1 MKVSA
6 LTGKDNY
13 FENFKPG
20 AVYKHFRGK
29 TVTELENVQITNM
42 VMNTAQS
49 HFNEDMMSR
58 DPRKHRLV
66 YGGVTASIVIGLA
79 AQDTAEQALFEIGM
93 DKIRFPA
100 SVFHGDTL
108 YAYTEV
114 LTVEDSPGHPDAGI
128 VTFKHWGVNQ
138 NQVVVFEGERRTLI
152 KRASHWGD
160 K

>member
-6 LTGKDNY
+6 LTGNDNY
-13 FENFKPG
+13 FEDFKPG
-20 AVYKHFRGK
+20 TVMEHFRGK
-29 TVTELENVQITNM
+29 TVSEIENVQIVNM

-49 HFNEDMMSR
+49 HFNEDVMSR

-79 AQDTAEQALFEIGM
+79 SQDTAENALTEMGM

-100 SVFHGDTL
+100 PVFHGDTL
-108 YAYTEV
+108 YSYTEV
-114 LTVEDSPGHPDAGI
+114 LSVKDSDRPDAGE
-128 VTFKHWGVNQ
+128 VHFKHWGVNQ
-138 NQVVVFEGERRTLI
+138 NRVVVFEGERRAVI
-152 KRASHWGD
+152 KRGSHWRD

>member
-13 FENFKPG
+13 YEDFKPG
-20 AVYKHFRGK
+20 TIMAHSRGK
-29 TVTELENVQITNM
+29 TVTEIENVQITNI
-42 VMNTAQS
+42 VMNTAQA

-79 AQDTAEQALFEIGM
+79 AQDTAENALAELGM

-100 SVFHGDTL
+100 PVFHGDTL

-114 LTVEDSPGHPDAGI
+114 LEVKDSERADGGE
-128 VTFKHWGVNQ
+128 VRFRHWGVNQ
-138 NQVVVFEGERRTLI
+138 NRVVVFEGERRALI
-152 KRASHWGD
+152 KRSSHWRD

>member
-13 FENFKPG
+13 FEDFKPG
-20 AVYKHFRGK
+20 TVMAHFRGK
-29 TVTELENVQITNM
+29 TVTEIENVQITNL

-49 HFNEDMMSR
+49 HFNEDFMSR

-66 YGGVTASIVIGLA
+66 YGGVTASIAIGLA
-79 AQDTAEQALFEIGM
+79 AQDTAENALAELGM
-93 DKIRFPA
+93 DKVRFPA
-100 SVFHGDTL
+100 PVFHGDTI
-108 YAYTEV
+108 YSYTEV
-114 LTVEDSPGHPDAGI
+114 LSVKDSDRPDAGE

-138 NQVVVFEGERRTLI
+138 NRVVVFEGERRALI
-152 KRASHWGD
+152 KRGSHWRD

>member
-13 FENFKPG
+13 FEDFRPG
-20 AVYKHFRGK
+20 DVYAHARGK
-29 TVTELENVQITNM
+29 TVSEIENVQITNM

-66 YGGVTASIVIGLA
+66 YGGVTASIVVGLA
-79 AQDTAEQALFEIGM
+79 AQDTAENALAELSM
-93 DKIRFPA
+93 DKIRFPE

-114 LTVEDSPGHPDAGI
+114 LEVKDSTQPDAGE
-128 VTFKHWGVNQ
+128 VTFRHWGVNQ
-138 NQVVVFEGERRTLI
+138 NRVVVFEGERRVLI
-152 KRASHWGD
+152 KRASHWRD

>member
-1 MKVSA
+1 MKISA
-6 LTGKDNY
+6 LTGNDNY
-13 FENFKPG
+13 FENFTPG

-29 TVTELENVQITNM
+29 TVTEIENVQITNM

-49 HFNEDMMSR
+49 HFNEDMMTR

-66 YGGVTASIVIGLA
+66 YGGVTAAIVIGLA
-79 AQDTAEQALFEIGM
+79 AQDTAEQALRELSM
-93 DKIRFPA
+93 DKIRYPA

-114 LTVEDSPGHPDAGI
+114 LAVEDSEQEDAGV

-138 NQVVVFEGERRTLI
+138 NQVVVFEGERRALI
-152 KRASHWGD
+152 KRASHWAN